1 MQKSETGAAV
11 PRHMARQ
18 HGKAFCDLFN
28 TTRRN
33 QHPQVN
39 SKTGLMKDQTGKFET
54 VMVPKKRVL
63 LPA

>member
-18 HGKAFCDLFN
+18 QGKAVCDLFN
-28 TTRRN
+28 TTKRN
-33 QHPQVN
+33 QHPQAN
-39 SKTGLMKDQTGKFET
+39 PKTGRLKDRTGEFQT
-54 VMVPKKRVL
+54 VVVLKKRVL